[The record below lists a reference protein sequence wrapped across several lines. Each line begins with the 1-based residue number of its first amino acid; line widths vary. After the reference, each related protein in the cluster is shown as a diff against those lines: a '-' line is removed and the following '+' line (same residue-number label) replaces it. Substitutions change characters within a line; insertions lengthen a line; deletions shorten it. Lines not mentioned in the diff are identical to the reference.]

1 MMKKLL
7 LALGMSL
14 AVLPAHADELTP
26 TTAKDGGVDL
36 PPPRT
41 VTRTPAAA
49 PAKPMPVEVAPV
61 EVVPQPSPVIETP
74 PAPAVAPAPVAAPAK
89 VTPAAPAVAV
99 ETTPMAPA
107 APVATAPMARGDDTG
122 WFAGLG
128 LGYSNNKDYECT
140 GCPGAITNLDDSGFA
155 YKIFGGYRLHRNF
168 ALSAG
173 YMKLADTDAASTG
186 GGWTDTVKVDGF
198 YGAGHGILPVTDK
211 IDVFAT
217 LGLLRWHQKVTY
229 SPTGSGSFDGT
240 DLMYGLGTSYSFAKQ
255 GPKLQLEWNRL
266 PNVGTNDPSYGHKDD
281 FDLFT
286 LNLVYQF

>member
-7 LALGMSL
+7 LTLGLSL

-41 VTRTPAAA
+41 VTRTPPAA
-49 PAKPMPVEVAPV
+49 PAKPMPVEAAPV
-61 EVVPQPSPVIETP
+61 VVVPRPSPAIETP
-74 PAPAVAPAPVAAPAK
+74 PAPAAAPVPVAVPVK
-89 VTPAAPAVAV
+89 VAPAAPAVSV

-107 APVATAPMARGDDTG
+107 APVAVAPMARTDDTG

-128 LGYSNNKDYECT
+128 LGYSQNKDYECT
-140 GCPGAITNLDDSGFA
+140 GCGAISSLDDSGFA
-155 YKIFGGYRLHRNF
+155 YKLFGGYRLHRNF

-173 YMKLADTDAASTG
+173 YMNLADTKASG
-186 GGWTDTVKVDGF
+186 PLPFTDTVDVDGF

-229 SPTGSGSFDGT
+229 NATSGSFDGT
-240 DLMYGLGTSYSFAKQ
+240 DLMYGLGASYAFAKQ

-266 PNVGTNDPSYGHKDD
+266 PNVGTNDPTFGHKDD
-281 FDLFT
+281 YDLFT